1 VIPAPPRVGRDGRLA
16 LRFERRAAGTIP
28 TRRYCT
34 VPLQVLAPL
43 ALDDPASVVSVV
55 NPTGGLVGGDTLS
68 IEIDVGRDA
77 HALLTTPSATKVYR
91 TAGAPARQDVVLR
104 LAPGARLEWIPD
116 HTIPFPG
123 SRFRQT
129 LAVDMAEGAALVLVD
144 AFAAGRVARGEA
156 WRFAELDSRLT
167 VRDVRGA
174 LLHDR
179 FVLRDGEPRGLGLTD
194 GRPYFATIVVVAA
207 TGLEAFA
214 GAVGAFEA
222 GGAAIGLG
230 ALARGGVVV
239 RCLAADAPA
248 LGDAITAVWGA
259 ARATVLGLPPLA
271 LRKC

>member
-1 VIPAPPRVGRDGRLA
+1 VIAAPPRVGRDGRLA
-16 LRFERRAAGTIP
+16 LGFERRAAGTVP
-28 TRRYCT
+28 TRRYFT
-34 VPLQVLAPL
+34 LPLQILAPL
-43 ALDDPASVVSVV
+43 ALDDPASVVSVI

-77 HALLTTPSATKVYR
+77 HAVLTTPSATKVYR

-116 HTIPFPG
+116 HTIPFAG

-129 LAVDMAEGAALVLVD
+129 LAVDMAVGAALVLVD

-156 WRFAELDSRLT
+156 WRFAELDSLLA

-194 GRPYFATIVVVAA
+194 GRPYFATIVVAGM
-207 TGLEAFA
+207 GLDAFA
-214 GAVGAFEA
+214 GAVGALEVD
-222 GGAAIGLG
+222 GVEIGLG

-239 RCLAADAPA
+239 RCLADDAPG